1 MFIMGEIDGLVLDTA
16 ATSKLNS
23 RFPCSSTVFQTT
35 IIAFN
40 YGIIYSGS
48 VDSTYR
54 KNIDTSILQIKE
66 SRE

>member
-1 MFIMGEIDGLVLDTA
+1 MFITGEVDGLVLDTA
-16 ATSKLNS
+16 AVSKLNS
-23 RFPCSSTVFQTT
+23 RFPCSSTIFQTT

-40 YGIIYSGS
+40 YGLIYSSSIDG
-48 VDSTYR
+48 TYR